1 MAPNETLHVVVM
13 GVSGC
18 GKTVVAERLHDRLG
32 LAFAEGDGYHPRANV
47 DKMASG
53 QPLTDDDRQ
62 PWLEAL
68 VSWTRERQAEGSS
81 TVLSCSALRRRY
93 RDVLREAD
101 PDTFFVHLHADFEV
115 LAERM
120 RQRAHYMPVS
130 LLESQFDT
138 LEPIGDGE
146 LGVLIDVSRPVSA
159 VVAAAEAAVRPRLTG
174 ASGS

>member
-1 MAPNETLHVVVM
+1 MAPSASLHVVVM

-18 GKTVVAERLHDRLG
+18 GKTLVAERLGRRFG
-32 LAFAEGDGYHPRANV
+32 LVIAEGDAHHPKANV

-53 QPLTDDDRQ
+53 QPLTDEDRR

-68 VSWTRERQAEGSS
+68 VAWTRERQAEGSS

-101 PDTFFVHLHADFEV
+101 PETFFVHLHADFDV

-120 RQRAHYMPVS
+120 RQRAHFMPVS
-130 LLESQFDT
+130 LLESQFET
-138 LEPIGDGE
+138 LEPIGDDE
-146 LGVLIDVSRPVSA
+146 LGVRIDVAHPVDE
-159 VVAAAEAAVRPRLTG
+159 VVAAAEAAIRPRLP
-174 ASGS
+174 

>member
-1 MAPNETLHVVVM
+1 MTEGRGSKNLHVVVM

-18 GKTVVAERLHDRLG
+18 GKTTVAEALRDRLR
-32 LAFAEGDGYHPRANV
+32 LTFAEGDAHHPRANV

-53 QPLTDDDRQ
+53 QPLTDEDRR
-62 PWLEAL
+62 PWLDAL
-68 VSWTRERQAEGSS
+68 VEWTRERQAEGVS

-101 PDTFFVHLHADFEV
+101 SDTFFVHLHADFEV

-120 RQRAHYMPVS
+120 RQRAHFMPAS

-138 LEPIGDGE
+138 LEPLGDGE
-146 LGVLIDVSRPVSA
+146 LGIRIDVARPVDE
-159 VVAAAEAAVRPRLTG
+159 VVATAEAAIRPRLP
-174 ASGS
+174 

>member
-1 MAPNETLHVVVM
+1 M

-18 GKTVVAERLHDRLG
+18 GKTTVAERLGDRLG
-32 LAFAEGDGYHPRANV
+32 LVFAEGDAHHPQANV

-53 QPLTDDDRQ
+53 RPLTDEDRQ

-68 VSWTRERQAEGSS
+68 AAWTREQHVAGTS

-101 PDTFFVHLHADFEV
+101 PDTYFVHLHATFDV

-120 RQRAHYMPVS
+120 RHRAHFMPLS
-130 LLESQFDT
+130 LLESQLAT
-138 LEPIGDGE
+138 LEPLGDGE
-146 LGVLIDVSRPVSA
+146 LGVQIDVAVPVDE
-159 VVAAAEAAVRPRLTG
+159 VVAAAEAAIRRHQIDT
-174 ASGS
+174 

>member
-1 MAPNETLHVVVM
+1 MTEARGPTILHVVVM

-18 GKTVVAERLHDRLG
+18 GKTTVAEALRDRLG
-32 LAFAEGDGYHPRANV
+32 LAFAEGDAYHPQANV

-68 VSWTRERQAEGSS
+68 VAWTQEQEAEGKS

-93 RDVLREAD
+93 RDVLRGAD
-101 PDTFFVHLHADFEV
+101 PDTFFVHLHADFDV

-120 RQRAHYMPVS
+120 RHRAHFMPLS
-130 LLESQFDT
+130 LLQSQFDT
-138 LEPIGDGE
+138 LEPLADGE
-146 LGVLIDVSRPVSA
+146 LGVQVDVMPPVDE
-159 VVAAAEAAVRPRLTG
+159 VVAATEAAIRPRLP
-174 ASGS
+174 

>member
-1 MAPNETLHVVVM
+1 VTQAREPKHLHVVVM

-18 GKTVVAERLHDRLG
+18 GKTTVAERLREHLG
-32 LAFAEGDGYHPRANV
+32 LAFAEGDSYHPKANV

-53 QPLTDDDRQ
+53 QPLTDEDRQ
-62 PWLEAL
+62 PWLAELAA
-68 VSWTRERQAEGSS
+68 WTRQREAEGSS

-93 RDVLREAD
+93 RDVLRGAD

-115 LAERM
+115 LAQRM

-138 LEPIGDGE
+138 LEPLGEGE
-146 LGVLIDVSRPVSA
+146 LGVTIDVTPPEA
-159 VVAAAEAAVRPRLTG
+159 EVVAAAEAAIRSHRR
-174 ASGS
+174 

>member
-1 MAPNETLHVVVM
+1 VTEARRPKLLHVVVM

-18 GKTVVAERLHDRLG
+18 GKTTVAERLRDRLG
-32 LAFAEGDGYHPRANV
+32 LAFAEGDAYHPKVNV

-53 QPLTDDDRQ
+53 QPLTDEDRR

-68 VSWTRERQAEGSS
+68 VTWTKERQAEGSS
-81 TVLSCSALRRRY
+81 TVVSCSALRRRY

-101 PDTFFVHLHADFEV
+101 PDTFFVHLHADFDV

-120 RQRAHYMPVS
+120 RHRAHYMPVS

-146 LGVLIDVSRPVSA
+146 LGVLIDVAPPVDE
-159 VVAAAEAAVRPRLTG
+159 VVAAAEAAICSRLPR
-174 ASGS
+174 

>member
-1 MAPNETLHVVVM
+1 MTEGRGAKNLHVVVM

-18 GKTVVAERLHDRLG
+18 GKTTVAEALRDRLR
-32 LAFAEGDGYHPRANV
+32 LTFAEGDAHHPKANV

-53 QPLTDDDRQ
+53 QPLTDEDRR
-62 PWLEAL
+62 PWLDAL
-68 VSWTRERQAEGSS
+68 VRWTRERQAEGVS

-120 RQRAHYMPVS
+120 RQRAHFMPAA

-138 LEPIGDGE
+138 LEPLGDGE
-146 LGVLIDVSRPVSA
+146 LGIRIDVARPVDE
-159 VVAAAEAAVRPRLTG
+159 VVATAEAAIRPRLP
-174 ASGS
+174 

>member
-1 MAPNETLHVVVM
+1 MAPSASLHVVVM

-18 GKTVVAERLHDRLG
+18 GKTLVAERLGRRFG
-32 LAFAEGDGYHPRANV
+32 LVIAEGDAHHPKANV

-53 QPLTDDDRQ
+53 QPLTDEDRR

-68 VSWTRERQAEGSS
+68 VAWTRERQAEGSS

-101 PDTFFVHLHADFEV
+101 PETFFVHLHADFDV

-120 RQRAHYMPVS
+120 RQRAHFMPVS
-130 LLESQFDT
+130 LLESQVET
-138 LEPIGDGE
+138 LEPIGDDE
-146 LGVLIDVSRPVSA
+146 LGVRIDVARPVDE
-159 VVAAAEAAVRPRLTG
+159 VVAAAEAAIRPRLP
-174 ASGS
+174 

>member
-1 MAPNETLHVVVM
+1 VTEAREPLHLHVVVM

-18 GKTVVAERLHDRLG
+18 GKTTVAERLRDRFG
-32 LAFAEGDGYHPRANV
+32 LAFAEGDGYHPKANV

-53 QPLTDDDRQ
+53 QPLTDEDRQ
-62 PWLEAL
+62 PWLEKLA
-68 VSWTRERQAEGSS
+68 VWTREREAEGCS

-101 PDTFFVHLHADFEV
+101 PDTFFVHLHADIEV

-120 RQRAHYMPVS
+120 RQRAHFMPVS

-138 LEPIGDGE
+138 LESLGDGE
-146 LGVLIDVSRPVSA
+146 LGVTIDVTPAEAEVI
-159 VVAAAEAAVRPRLTG
+159 AAAEAAVRPHLQ
-174 ASGS
+174 

>member
-1 MAPNETLHVVVM
+1 MTEGRGAKNLHAVVM

-18 GKTVVAERLHDRLG
+18 GKTTVAEALRDRLR
-32 LAFAEGDGYHPRANV
+32 LTFAEGDAHHPKANV

-53 QPLTDDDRQ
+53 QPLTDEDRR
-62 PWLEAL
+62 PWLDAL
-68 VSWTRERQAEGSS
+68 VRWTRERQAEGVS

-120 RQRAHYMPVS
+120 RQRAHFMPAS

-138 LEPIGDGE
+138 LEPLGDGE
-146 LGVLIDVSRPVSA
+146 LGIRIDVARPVDE
-159 VVAAAEAAVRPRLTG
+159 VVATAEAAIRPRLP
-174 ASGS
+174 

>member
-1 MAPNETLHVVVM
+1 MTDARGPKTLHVVVM

-18 GKTVVAERLHDRLG
+18 GKTTVAERLRDGLG
-32 LAFAEGDGYHPRANV
+32 LTFAEGDAHHPKANV

-53 QPLTDDDRQ
+53 QPLTDEDRQ

-68 VSWTRERQAEGSS
+68 VAWTREREAEGDS
-81 TVLSCSALRRRY
+81 TVLSCSALKRRY

-101 PDTFFVHLHADFEV
+101 PETFFVHLHADFDV

-120 RQRAHYMPVS
+120 RRRAHFMPLS

-138 LEPIGDGE
+138 LEPLADGE
-146 LGVLIDVSRPVSA
+146 LGVRIDVAPPVEE
-159 VVAAAEAAVRPRLTG
+159 VVAGAEAAIRQHVRP
-174 ASGS
+174 

>member
-1 MAPNETLHVVVM
+1 MAPSKSLHVVVM

-18 GKTVVAERLHDRLG
+18 GKTIVAERLSERIG
-32 LAFAEGDGYHPRANV
+32 LAFAEGDAHHPQANV

-53 QPLTDDDRQ
+53 RPLTDEDRR

-68 VSWTRERQAEGSS
+68 VAWTRERQSEGIS
-81 TVLSCSALRRRY
+81 TVLSCSALRRGY

-101 PDTFFVHLHADFEV
+101 PETFFVHLHADFDV

-120 RQRAHYMPVS
+120 RHRAHFMPVS

-138 LEPIGDGE
+138 LEPLEEGE
-146 LGVLIDVSRPVSA
+146 LGVRIDVARPVDDV
-159 VVAAAEAAVRPRLTG
+159 VVAAVTAIRQHRRP
-174 ASGS
+174 

>member
-1 MAPNETLHVVVM
+1 MASSETLHVVVM

-18 GKTVVAERLHDRLG
+18 GKTMVSERLGDRLG
-32 LAFAEGDGYHPRANV
+32 LEFAEGDAQHPQANV

-53 QPLTDDDRQ
+53 RPLTDEDRQ

-68 VSWTRERQAEGSS
+68 VAWTRERQAEGRS

-101 PDTFFVHLHADFEV
+101 PETFFVHLHADFDV
-115 LAERM
+115 LAERV
-120 RQRAHYMPVS
+120 RHRAHFMPAS

-146 LGVLIDVSRPVSA
+146 LGVRIDVTPPVDK
-159 VVAAAEAAVRPRLTG
+159 VVAAAETAIRQHLRP
-174 ASGS
+174 